1 MSLSSKR
8 GILLLV
14 AGFLLVAAAYAP
26 PAPGHGPQGAQLLT
40 TCPSVHCPGNGGT
53 LTCTTP
59 PCSVIDNCSM
69 FCDHVVLRC
78 GGHCISE

>member
-8 GILLLV
+8 GVLLLV
-14 AGFLLVAAAYAP
+14 AGLLLVAATYAP
-26 PAPGHGPQGAQLLT
+26 PAPGQGPQGAQLLA
-40 TCPSVHCPGNGGT
+40 TCPSVRCPHGGS

-78 GGHCISE
+78 SNCIPE

>member
-26 PAPGHGPQGAQLLT
+26 PAPGHGPQGAQLLA
-40 TCPSVHCPGNGGT
+40 TCPALRCPNGT
-53 LTCTTP
+53 ILTCTLT
-59 PCSVIDNCSM
+59 PCSPIDNCSM
-69 FCDHVVLRC
+69 ICDGRAIFCSGRC
-78 GGHCISE
+78 IQE